1 MLAGISPASSAG
13 GGTWADDDGA
23 YPKGKQYRFI
33 DGGPAAAGPTGANGT
48 HFDISRVIPGESV
61 RPYDRATPPA
71 FPDWFT
77 VTGSPVILTTAEG
90 REIVGLQNSNGIF
103 NPSLATQKL
112 EPVPTLSNEDTASIS
127 SAWYEWRSNLDSG
140 TRLQEWAD
148 SARSSALY
156 GATTLYDTK
165 MRLGYMDAI
174 HESADA
180 AVMRIKQLGPGNIG
194 AVEQVARDASAFR
207 DATRTATQMR
217 LTPWGTK
224 MSQMIEGTEKISF
237 DQRVASREA
246 KLAVSLGRAPT
257 PFETLQGVAA
267 GSGYSNKWVTRALH
281 TQLEYSVLHSSH
293 STQLW
298 PQAM

>member
-1 MLAGISPASSAG
+1 
-13 GGTWADDDGA
+13 
-23 YPKGKQYRFI
+23 
-33 DGGPAAAGPTGANGT
+33 
-48 HFDISRVIPGESV
+48 
-61 RPYDRATPPA
+61 
-71 FPDWFT
+71 
-77 VTGSPVILTTAEG
+77 
-90 REIVGLQNSNGIF
+90 
-103 NPSLATQKL
+103 
-112 EPVPTLSNEDTASIS
+112 
-127 SAWYEWRSNLDSG
+127 
-140 TRLQEWAD
+140 
-148 SARSSALY
+148 
-156 GATTLYDTK
+156 